1 MSNQPSTPLGL
12 VALIVSAY
20 VRNNKV
26 ETQALPGLIQE
37 ICQTMTYLHMNP
49 GAGESSVESAK
60 QMPAV
65 PPKKSVFAD
74 YIICLEDGKK
84 LKMLKRHL
92 NSAYGLTP
100 DAYRQKWGLPDTYP
114 MVAPNYAERRSTL
127 ARAIGLGRKA
137 IAAGNE
143 GEPVA
148 TRRRRIAAE

>member
-20 VRNNKV
+20 VGNNKV
-26 ETQALPGLIQE
+26 ETQALPVLIQE
-37 ICQTMTYLHMNP
+37 ICQTMAYLHMNH
-49 GAGESSVESAK
+49 GAGESPLESAK
-60 QMPAV
+60 QVPAV

-114 MVAPNYAERRSTL
+114 MVAPNYAEQRSTL

-137 IAAGNE
+137 KAAGNE